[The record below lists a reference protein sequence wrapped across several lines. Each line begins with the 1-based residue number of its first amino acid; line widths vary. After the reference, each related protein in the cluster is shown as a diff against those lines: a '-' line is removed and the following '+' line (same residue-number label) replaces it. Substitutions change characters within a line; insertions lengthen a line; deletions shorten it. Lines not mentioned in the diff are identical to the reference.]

1 MDIVSSSTHEGR
13 EVLAI
18 ATGMSEHDAARSKL
32 SQVIVAP
39 ALVIDAEGAVTR
51 WTAEGT
57 YCGSEGGNIAIWGP
71 AFPGLTLLASTRSPD
86 QKSAW
91 ANLHR
96 VASTIKKAHI
106 VGAIDDE
113 TLRSIATAGPEAIV
127 CGTDGR
133 VLVIPAELYLRA
145 LSSLG
150 ETVTAENR
158 AFWVHPDANTLN
170 AAWSFAFLAGTLAYR
185 IVTGHV
191 PFPIPE
197 RVSGEDG
204 TALEMIARNIGQGI
218 FEPVELAC
226 WNIKKQAAD
235 SINALISATVAASTD
250 TLLAFGPDY
259 AALFDPTK
267 AGVKAPE
274 EFIEKKRT
282 AKRRRDATVD
292 RESFIRRHKR
302 SFAIGAVIAL
312 FVGLLAGIYFHDLS
326 ARPTTR
332 GLAPERIIR
341 GFYAA
346 IARLDQETPSAYS
359 ARGVKED
366 FTDMLSSLFVTV
378 KMRQTYERD
387 DPLLSPQNLFRGQG
401 VEGKTI
407 FGISRLE
414 IATQEETAREVR
426 YAVSYYLWLP
436 VDPPTEGDAGDSVKA
451 VGRDTDKATT
461 TKAAA
466 ATADT
471 VTATADTVAATAD
484 KTAAAPVAPPLSVYQ
499 YRETVT
505 LTRGKDRW
513 LITAI
518 EPTARTL
525 VVSGS
530 KAVLSAMASGDAAN
544 EPWAPFP
551 GESLEP

>member
-1 MDIVSSSTHEGR
+1 MDIVSSRTREGR

-32 SQVIVAP
+32 SQVITAP
-39 ALVIDAEGAVTR
+39 ALVIDGEGTVTR

-57 YCGSEGGNIAIWGP
+57 FCDGEGGNLVIWGP
-71 AFPGLTLLASTRSPD
+71 AFPGSTLLANARSPD
-86 QKSAW
+86 RKSAW

-106 VGAIDDE
+106 AGAIDDE

-150 ETVTAENR
+150 NEVTAENR

-185 IVTGHV
+185 VVTGHE

-197 RVSGEDG
+197 RVSSEDS
-204 TALEMIARNIGQGI
+204 TAVEMIARNIGQGI

-259 AALFDPTK
+259 AALFDPAK
-267 AGVKAPE
+267 AGTEVPR
-274 EFIEKKRT
+274 EFIEKKQT

-302 SFAIGAVIAL
+302 SFGIGAIVTL
-312 FVGLLAGIYFHDLS
+312 FLGLLAGIYFHDLMT
-326 ARPTTR
+326 RPTTR

-366 FTDMLSSLFVTV
+366 YADMLSSLFVTV

-387 DPLLSPQNLFRGQG
+387 NPLLSPQELFRGQ
-401 VEGKTI
+401 EAKGKTI

-414 IATQEETAREVR
+414 IATQSENAREVR

-436 VDPPTEGDAGDSVKA
+436 VDPPVEESASES
-451 VGRDTDKATT
+451 DKNERG
-461 TKAAA
+461 
-466 ATADT
+466 TAE
-471 VTATADTVAATAD
+471 
-484 KTAAAPVAPPLSVYQ
+484 AAPTSPPLSVYQ
-499 YRETVT
+499 YRESVT

-513 LITAI
+513 LITTI

-530 KAVLSAMASGDAAN
+530 KAVVSAMASGDAGN

>member
-1 MDIVSSSTHEGR
+1 MDIVSSSIHEGR

-32 SQVIVAP
+32 SQVITTP
-39 ALVIDAEGAVTR
+39 ALVIDGEGVVTR

-57 YCGSEGGNIAIWGP
+57 YCDGESGNLAIWGS
-71 AFPGLTLLASTRSPD
+71 AFPGPTLLASTRSPD
-86 QKSAW
+86 RKSAW

-106 VGAIDDE
+106 SGAIDDE

-150 ETVTAENR
+150 EAVTAENR

-204 TALEMIARNIGQGI
+204 TALEMIARNIGQSI

-259 AALFDPTK
+259 TALFDPMKTG
-267 AGVKAPE
+267 ADAPE

-302 SFAIGAVIAL
+302 SFFIGAIVTL
-312 FVGLLAGIYFHDLS
+312 FIGMLVGVYFHGLM

-332 GLAPERIIR
+332 GLAPERIVR

-359 ARGVKED
+359 GRGVKED
-366 FTDMLSSLFVTV
+366 YTDMLSSLFVTV

-387 DPLLSPQNLFRGQG
+387 DPLLSPQDLFRGQG
-401 VEGKTI
+401 AEGKTI

-414 IATQEETAREVR
+414 IATQAETAREVR
-426 YAVSYYLWLP
+426 YTVSYYLWLP
-436 VDPPTEGDAGDSVKA
+436 VDPPTEESSGESEKKESVVA
-451 VGRDTDKATT
+451 DTSATT
-461 TKAAA
+461 
-466 ATADT
+466 D
-471 VTATADTVAATAD
+471 
-484 KTAAAPVAPPLSVYQ
+484 TAAAGGNATAAPTTPPLSVYQ
-499 YRETVT
+499 YRETVI

-530 KAVLSAMASGDAAN
+530 KAVLSAMASGDAES

>member
-1 MDIVSSSTHEGR
+1 MDIVSKSAHEGR

-32 SQVIVAP
+32 SQVITAP
-39 ALVIDAEGAVTR
+39 ALVIDAEGAVAR

-57 YCGSEGGNIAIWGP
+57 YCDAESGNLVIWGP
-71 AFPGLTLLASTRSPD
+71 AFPGPTLLASARSTD
-86 QKSAW
+86 RKSAW

-106 VGAIDDE
+106 SGAIDDE

-150 ETVTAENR
+150 EEVNAENR

-185 IVTGHV
+185 VVTGHV
-191 PFPIPE
+191 PFPVPE

-267 AGVKAPE
+267 AGTEAPND
-274 EFIEKKRT
+274 FIEKKRT

-302 SFAIGAVIAL
+302 SFGIGAIVTL
-312 FVGLLAGIYFHDLS
+312 FLGLLAGIYFHDLA

-332 GLAPERIIR
+332 GLAPERIVR

-346 IARLDQETPSAYS
+346 IARLDQETPTAYS
-359 ARGVKED
+359 GRGVKED
-366 FTDMLSSLFVTV
+366 YADMLASLFVTV

-387 DPLLSPQNLFRGQG
+387 NPLLSPQELFRGQ
-401 VEGKTI
+401 EAAGKTI

-414 IATQEETAREVR
+414 IATQEESAREVR

-436 VDPPTEGDAGDSVKA
+436 VDPPSEESAGQGDKTEVKK
-451 VGRDTDKATT
+451 GESGTT
-461 TKAAA
+461 A
-466 ATADT
+466 ATATSTTGKAAED
-471 VTATADTVAATAD
+471 TATATPAY
-484 KTAAAPVAPPLSVYQ
+484 PPLSVYQ
-499 YRETVT
+499 YREMVT

-513 LITAI
+513 LIEAI

-530 KAVLSAMASGDAAN
+530 QAVLSALSSGEAGS